1 MLNICF
7 EDEKWSSRNIT
18 KGWLIGESSYEMFHW
33 NEQSNKLIYEK
44 DSVWTTVF
52 VQERKSF
59 YTVTILFQVLSMNLT
74 N

>member
-33 NEQSNKLIYEK
+33 NEQS
-44 DSVWTTVF
+44 
-52 VQERKSF
+52 
-59 YTVTILFQVLSMNLT
+59 T

>member
-18 KGWLIGESSYEMFHW
+18 KGWLIGESSYECFI
-33 NEQSNKLIYEK
+33 E
-44 DSVWTTVF
+44 
-52 VQERKSF
+52 
-59 YTVTILFQVLSMNLT
+59 MNNQT